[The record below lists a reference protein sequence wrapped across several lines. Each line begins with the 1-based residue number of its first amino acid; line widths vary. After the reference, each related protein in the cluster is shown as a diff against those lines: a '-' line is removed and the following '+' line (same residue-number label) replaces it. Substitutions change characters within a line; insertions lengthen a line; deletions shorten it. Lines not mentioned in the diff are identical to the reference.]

1 MEEIEEDDEEEEE
14 AGSEEAE
21 EGAPLLEDESI
32 PQVIDR
38 TNIYTGRSILSQA
51 EAALP
56 SGPISIDASAADL
69 RKAATERS
77 PLLAST
83 LARRGSQSRSRSRRR
98 RSSVGPH
105 GDATVAQAV
114 LMERLVMCI
123 SIYAHLSHPAAEILR
138 WHWCPLSRQSVSR
151 SRSQWIQF

>member
-69 RKAATERS
+69 RKSATERS

-83 LARRGSQSRSRSRRR
+83 LASRRSHSRSRSRRR

-114 LMERLVMCI
+114 LMVRLLLSCI
-123 SIYAHLSHPAAEILR
+123 YQYMLIYHTQLLKSFVGTGVLFLGKA
-138 WHWCPLSRQSVSR
+138 
-151 SRSQWIQF
+151 